1 MRILLAALTV
11 ALIAPGEASAQL
23 TAQPAGPASNFCAPR
38 TLSYGADPTA
48 GTIGSAG
55 AVGCYRLE
63 GDAGDRVRIRLI
75 PTGGT
80 LDPLATTVRPDG
92 AVRCSS
98 TANDA
103 TCVLDATGRHS
114 ITVSDAAG
122 TKTGH
127 YAISIQRLNDPVG
140 CGSGLSWGGSPV
152 TGTLTAAGD
161 SACHRFNA
169 AAGDR
174 VRVNPQSATPGVNPA
189 TELVGPD
196 GTALCGAGSGPW
208 TCTAPVAGTY
218 TLLVRDPL
226 PGGYGV
232 SIQRLS
238 NPVGCPWIGAYNPPT
253 AGSLSV
259 PGAMRC
265 YRASGDADDQL
276 RVRLISTSGNVMP
289 TAEVLNP
296 DGSPRC
302 APTQLDDSD
311 CPLNADSDNHLI
323 LVRDA
328 GAVATQGGFTI
339 DVMLLGESIG
349 CPALSFGALPS
360 SGSLSVGEHNCHRFT
375 ATAGDRVRVRI
386 DPREAAT
393 LRPRWELVRP
403 DGFISCS
410 ADREEFT
417 CTVVVSGTQTIVVR
431 DDSPGTRTGSY
442 DIMVQRLNDPVGC
455 AAAAFGPGSERGELV
470 PAETDSLRFDGE
482 AGDRIRFRA
491 IPGNFRDP
499 VAEVISPDGTTQC
512 SRTAAANVTCLLDS
526 AGTHTLLVSA
536 AAGES
541 FGSYWWTLQR
551 LNDPVGCGTL
561 TSGAPPVVGNVGLVA
576 MPCWRFVGEAGE
588 DLYFMVNDLWGE
600 WRPYMEFVGP
610 DGRPIGAH
618 SGTITSFEFYRH
630 LYDTGWHTVL
640 LRDDGRGL
648 DSGQYDI
655 QFFR

>member
-1 MRILLAALTV
+1 VT
-11 ALIAPGEASAQL
+11 
-23 TAQPAGPASNFCAPR
+23 TQPTGPAANFCAPR
-38 TLSYGADPTA
+38 TLSYGAAPIA

-55 AVGCYRLE
+55 TAGCYRFD
-63 GDAGDRVRIRLI
+63 GAAGDKVRIRLI

-80 LDPLATTVRPDG
+80 LDPLATTARPDG
-92 AVRCSS
+92 GVRCSS
-98 TANDA
+98 TQNEA

-114 ITVSDAAG
+114 ITVTDAAG

-140 CGSGLSWGGSPV
+140 CGTALTWGGTAV

-161 SACHRFNA
+161 SACHRFTA

-174 VRVNPQSATPGVNPA
+174 IRINPQSATPGVNPA
-189 TELVGPD
+189 TELLRPD
-196 GTALCGAGSGPW
+196 GTPLCGMNSGPL
-208 TCTAPVAGTY
+208 TCTANVGGTY

-238 NPVGCPWIGAYNPPT
+238 NPVGCPWLGGYNPPT
-253 AGSLSV
+253 AGTLNV
-259 PGAMRC
+259 PGTMRC
-265 YRASGDADDQL
+265 YRASGDDGDPL
-276 RVRLISTSGNVMP
+276 RVRLVATSGAIIP
-289 TAEVLNP
+289 TAEVLDP
-296 DGSPRC
+296 DGTPRC
-302 APTQLDDSD
+302 APTALDDSTCTLD
-311 CPLNADSDNHLI
+311 ADSDDHLI
-323 LVRDA
+323 LVRDSGVVA
-328 GAVATQGGFTI
+328 GPGGFTI
-339 DVMLLGESIG
+339 DVMLLGEAIG
-349 CPALSFGALPS
+349 CPSLSFGALPAS
-360 SGSLSVGEHNCHRFT
+360 DGIGVGEHNCHRFT

-386 DPREAAT
+386 DPREGAT

-403 DGFISCS
+403 DGSISCS
-410 ADREEFT
+410 AQTEEFT
-417 CTVVVSGTQTIVVR
+417 CPVPVSGTQTIVVR

-455 AAAAFGPGSERGELV
+455 ATAAFGPGSEEGELV
-470 PAETDSLRFDGE
+470 PAETDCLRFDGE

-499 VAEVISPDGTTQC
+499 LAEVISPDGTTQC

-526 AGTHTLLVSA
+526 TGTHTLLVHT
-536 AAGES
+536 AAGEW
-541 FGSYWWTLQR
+541 FGTYWWTLQR

-561 TSGAPPVVGNVGLVA
+561 TSNTPAVVGNVGMVA

-588 DLYFMVNDLWGE
+588 TVQFKINDLWGE

-618 SGTITSFEFYRH
+618 SGTVTSFDIYRR
-630 LYDTGWHTVL
+630 LYDTGWQTVF

-648 DSGQYDI
+648 DTGQYDI
-655 QFFR
+655 RFVR